1 MAAIRDYW
9 EEKCIVFDLKGI
21 DFTSIKNVNCSLN
34 IRTLNELISL
44 INEIFFT
51 MAETVKSLACIC

>member
-9 EEKCIVFDLKGI
+9 EEKYIVFDLKGI

-34 IRTLNELISL
+34 IRTLSELISL